1 MAFSQ
6 LKVTEITKIS
16 ELSEGKSEDN
26 IFTDLAKNGTTPE
39 FFGGYFDMT
48 ARDDKYL
55 IIVKNTNMSA
65 AVTVTVKGGNG
76 IQGSVD
82 YVSDEIPA
90 ETYAGMVIES
100 GRFKWVSDNDG
111 YIDCIHRISHGVSG
125 LREKGKV
132 FITSEKDGVSVA
144 IYKLPV

>member
-1 MAFSQ
+1 MAFSE
-6 LKVTEITKIS
+6 LKVTEINKIS
-16 ELSEGKSEDN
+16 ELSEAKSEDG
-26 IFTDLAKNGTTPE
+26 IFTALAKNGITPE
-39 FFGGYFDMT
+39 AFGCYLDMS

-82 YVSDEIPA
+82 YVSDLIPA
-90 ETYAGMVIES
+90 EKYSAMVIES

-111 YIDCIHRISHGVSG
+111 YIDGIHRISHGVSG

-132 FITSEKDGVSVA
+132 FIIADKDGVSVA
-144 IYKLPV
+144 VYKMPV